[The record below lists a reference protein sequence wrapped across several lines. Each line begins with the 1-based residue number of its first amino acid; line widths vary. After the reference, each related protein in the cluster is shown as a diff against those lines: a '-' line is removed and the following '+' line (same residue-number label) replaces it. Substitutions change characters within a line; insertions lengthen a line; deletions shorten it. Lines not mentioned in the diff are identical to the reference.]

1 MTGKEFQYVADTIEN
16 EGFSYAFVHYT
27 DFSEI
32 EDEKFHELRQAYL
45 DADAALR
52 EYVGVE

>member
-1 MTGKEFQYVADTIEN
+1 MTGKEFQYVVDTIEN
-16 EGFSYAFVHYT
+16 EGFSYAFVDYS

-45 DADAALR
+45 AADAALR
-52 EYVGVE
+52 EYLGVE

>member
-1 MTGKEFQYVADTIEN
+1 MTGKEFQYVIDTIEN
-16 EGFSYAFVHYT
+16 EGFRYAFVDYS

-32 EDEKFHELRQAYL
+32 QDEKFHELRQAYL